1 MRKPQIFSVMMGRK
15 LIPCSTGEQ
24 PFRHFTVLSAKC
36 SQYPK
41 GVFKVFGGASIGFA
55 SHKTTA
61 QKAGIS
67 QMSHPAIY
75 NV

>member
-1 MRKPQIFSVMMGRK
+1 MRKPQIFNVMTGRK
-15 LIPCSTGEQ
+15 LIPSSTGEQ
-24 PFRHFTVLSAKC
+24 PFRHFTVLSAKY
-36 SQYPK
+36 SQYQK
-41 GVFKVFGGASIGFA
+41 SVFKVFGGASIGFA

-67 QMSHPAIY
+67 QMSHPALY

>member
-1 MRKPQIFSVMMGRK
+1 MPTFQDCKPSI
-15 LIPCSTGEQ
+15 
-24 PFRHFTVLSAKC
+24 HFTTLSAKC

-61 QKAGIS
+61 QKADFS
-67 QMSHPAIY
+67 QMYHSALY
-75 NV
+75 TV

>member
-1 MRKPQIFSVMMGRK
+1 MG
-15 LIPCSTGEQ
+15 
-24 PFRHFTVLSAKC
+24 
-36 SQYPK
+36 SQVDYAPAHY
-41 GVFKVFGGASIGFA
+41 GVAALPYTITQRVVFIVFGGASIGFA

-67 QMSHPAIY
+67 QMSHPALY